1 MDYRNTITVK
11 QYVSP
16 IGCIL
21 LGSVQDSLVLCDWQ
35 TDTHSQKIKKRLEQI
50 LSATYREGTSGVI
63 EAAQSQLEEYFSGK
77 RQNFDLHLALV
88 GTDFQKTVWKA
99 LLSIPYG
106 ETVSYAALARII
118 GKPKAVR
125 AVANAN
131 NANALSVVI
140 PCHRV
145 IGSNRTLTGYGGGL
159 DIKLK
164 LLELETKH
172 SLYNLHE
179 NRT

>member
-1 MDYRNTITVK
+1 M
-11 QYVSP
+11 P
-16 IGCIL
+16 H
-21 LGSVQDSLVLCDWQ
+21 WQ
-35 TDTHSQKIKKRLEQI
+35 ES
-50 LSATYREGTSGVI
+50 S
-63 EAAQSQLEEYFSGK
+63 
-77 RQNFDLHLALV
+77 
-88 GTDFQKTVWKA
+88 
-99 LLSIPYG
+99 
-106 ETVSYAALARII
+106 